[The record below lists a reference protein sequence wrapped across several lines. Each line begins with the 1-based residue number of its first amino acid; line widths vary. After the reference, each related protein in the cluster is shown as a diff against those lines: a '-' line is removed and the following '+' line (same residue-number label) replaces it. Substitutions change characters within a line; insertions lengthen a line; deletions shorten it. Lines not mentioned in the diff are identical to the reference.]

1 MIYSHH
7 YVGIPVQSGVM
18 RMNSHI
24 LRSVWKPVMMV
35 LQCCC
40 EADPWV
46 CFHAEINPD
55 DHHRF
60 LHIPRRYEFRPSM
73 IQAHGEAFC
82 RFHPAYGASC
92 SFHKKHPAVLQK
104 HCTVEVF
111 PPGNPSDQDPVVLF
125 SSLYA
130 LLGELL
136 PQKAPFLIHRRQPPL
151 HQKMKADL
159 RLTLRSL
166 YVCQICNCWQCEPA
180 Q

>member
-24 LRSVWKPVMMV
+24 LHSVWKPVMMV

-46 CFHAEINPD
+46 CFHAEIHPD

-73 IQAHGEAFC
+73 IQAHGEAFVGFI
-82 RFHPAYGASC
+82 RHTA
-92 SFHKKHPAVLQK
+92 
-104 HCTVEVF
+104 
-111 PPGNPSDQDPVVLF
+111 PVVLSIKA
-125 SSLYA
+125 SSCSSETLYGGSISSGKSFRSRSRCPFFFTVRFA
-130 LLGELL
+130 GRTSSAEGS
-136 PQKAPFLIHRRQPPL
+136 FLIHRRQPPL
-151 HQKMKADL
+151 HQKGK
-159 RLTLRSL
+159 LTFD
-166 YVCQICNCWQCEPA
+166 
-180 Q
+180 

>member
-1 MIYSHH
+1 
-7 YVGIPVQSGVM
+7 
-18 RMNSHI
+18 
-24 LRSVWKPVMMV
+24 
-35 LQCCC
+35 
-40 EADPWV
+40 
-46 CFHAEINPD
+46 
-55 DHHRF
+55 
-60 LHIPRRYEFRPSM
+60 M

-180 Q
+180 QWAFRCCHLKHQAALHHKNNRDQFFTAAIIQFFQSVFLCHCFAPSNWFYYSRSELN